1 MEDFGGE
8 LVGGEAVVLE
18 IGRGVDKNFVDGI
31 DVDVFGGDVTEVDVV
46 DTGTVANVKGHA
58 GAGDDKFVFGF
69 LLDFVKAGATRDAL
83 SFEGWRNGETD
94 GFVGAGFVGDD
105 KFGLEGVEAAFHAFH
120 GGVERF
126 EVDGDVGPFHRYIIA
141 KCCAWLL

>member
-8 LVGGEAVVLE
+8 LMGGEMVVLE
-18 IGRGVDKNFVDGI
+18 IGRGVDKNFVDG
-31 DVDVFGGDVTEVDVV
+31 VNMDVFGGDVAEVDVV
-46 DTGTVANVKGHA
+46 DAGAVTDVEGHA
-58 GAGDDKFVFGF
+58 GAGDDEFVFGF
-69 LLDFVKAGATRDAL
+69 LLDFVKAGATGNTL
-83 SFEGWRNGETD
+83 SFEGRGNGETN

-105 KFGLEGVEAAFHAFH
+105 EFSLEGVEAAFYAFH

-141 KCCAWLL
+141 K